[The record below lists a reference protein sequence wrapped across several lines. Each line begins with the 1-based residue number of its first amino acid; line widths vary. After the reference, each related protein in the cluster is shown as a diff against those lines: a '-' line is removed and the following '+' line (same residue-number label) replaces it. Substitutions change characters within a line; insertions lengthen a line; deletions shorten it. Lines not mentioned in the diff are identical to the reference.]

1 MAANLNCPHK
11 EKKCTVC
18 GGCKIRKCCVCEGAP
33 KKRSYKR
40 KINSDF
46 ANNLET
52 TTDAFEVSS
61 HVPVINSSSESS
73 DLPRCG
79 HRKRAKCQ
87 HNLCDRCC
95 GCGRTTTPQRP
106 LLVRAAKRK
115 PNYVDHESSVFQEAC
130 RLTLSYATCTTAKET
145 VSVLSDSCSLHRLR
159 NETCN
164 KIKRSVSE
172 IMEQVINNIAPGDPV
187 GLYMMVSPE
196 LDRRF
201 DVNNNDIPDPTLL
214 ERLVG
219 LAASIVATLPRTSA
233 ESKTVLALF
242 AMCGTRALNRLQN
255 KVSELKQEESEGNV
269 SVDIIDQGFS
279 MNAETTSIESQ
290 MTSTNEK
297 TVTRKGANEDFIRK
311 HRRNYVKI
319 LFGFQFHEQ
328 LE

>member
-1 MAANLNCPHK
+1 
-11 EKKCTVC
+11 
-18 GGCKIRKCCVCEGAP
+18 
-33 KKRSYKR
+33 
-40 KINSDF
+40 
-46 ANNLET
+46 
-52 TTDAFEVSS
+52 
-61 HVPVINSSSESS
+61 
-73 DLPRCG
+73 
-79 HRKRAKCQ
+79 
-87 HNLCDRCC
+87 
-95 GCGRTTTPQRP
+95 
-106 LLVRAAKRK
+106 
-115 PNYVDHESSVFQEAC
+115 
-130 RLTLSYATCTTAKET
+130 
-145 VSVLSDSCSLHRLR
+145 
-159 NETCN
+159 
-164 KIKRSVSE
+164 
-172 IMEQVINNIAPGDPV
+172 MEQVINNIAPGDPV
-187 GLYMMVSPE
+187 GLYMVVSPE

-201 DVNNNDIPDPTLL
+201 DINNNDIPDPTIL